1 MSSAP
6 HLRPAAQLEYG
17 LRVVLDGAE
26 RTRPKIDAELKARI
40 AFDALLAIQKRVC
53 HLEIYPEDALIQEP
67 LQRRFHFISGLPRS
81 GSTLLSAILSQNP
94 RFHAN
99 MSGPLGGM
107 FDTMLS
113 ELSDHNEYSV
123 FISNDQRRRMLKG
136 LFDGYYGPEFSA
148 DVIFDTNRV

>member
-1 MSSAP
+1 MRYRCQACDAVDELCTPAMESMSSAP

-81 GSTLLSAILSQNP
+81 GSTLLSAIFEPEPPVSCQYERPVGGHVRYHAERAERSQ
-94 RFHAN
+94 R
-99 MSGPLGGM
+99 
-107 FDTMLS
+107 
-113 ELSDHNEYSV
+113 
-123 FISNDQRRRMLKG
+123 
-136 LFDGYYGPEFSA
+136 
-148 DVIFDTNRV
+148 IFCLHQQ